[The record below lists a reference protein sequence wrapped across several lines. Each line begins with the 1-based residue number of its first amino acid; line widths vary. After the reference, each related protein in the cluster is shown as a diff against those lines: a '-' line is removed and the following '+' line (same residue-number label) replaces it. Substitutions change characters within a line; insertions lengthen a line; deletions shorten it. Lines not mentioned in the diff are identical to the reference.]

1 MIAEKRQTE
10 RAESTYPEA
19 SWLVSL
25 MVVQKSTTTEEVL
38 ATDTGDST
46 A

>member
-25 MVVQKSTTTEEVL
+25 RVVQESTTEEVL
-38 ATDTGDST
+38 DADPGDST

>member
-25 MVVQKSTTTEEVL
+25 MTVQESTTEEVL
-38 ATDTGDST
+38 AADTGDST

>member
-25 MVVQKSTTTEEVL
+25 MAVLEPPSEEVPG
-38 ATDTGDST
+38 ADTGDPT

>member
-10 RAESTYPEA
+10 RAESTYPKA

-25 MVVQKSTTTEEVL
+25 MVVQKSTTEEVL
-38 ATDTGDST
+38 AADTGDST

>member
-1 MIAEKRQTE
+1 MIAEKRQSE

-25 MVVQKSTTTEEVL
+25 MVVQEPPSEEVPG
-38 ATDTGDST
+38 ADTGDPT

>member
-25 MVVQKSTTTEEVL
+25 MVAQKPTSEEVS